1 MYLVIQAVILIA
13 CLVSLMTLSYLLR
26 RVLSR
31 AVRRD
36 WLFYLLLAP
45 GTIVHELCHLVACLV
60 TLTRVYEFHLFRLR
74 RESDG
79 TAQLGE
85 VVHAD
90 VGPIRD
96 FIIAVAP
103 LVGAS
108 TLIYFLSVWLLPRG
122 SWTALISS
130 GWMYI
135 FLVVVLL
142 IALGLSPS
150 QQDLKALPSFLI
162 TISVVGLVGY
172 IVVLALQN
180 SWNLSGV
187 GRTVEAS
194 LKTANTGL
202 VFVLVVVAV
211 VLGVL
216 LVVGRVFYRC

>member
-1 MYLVIQAVILIA
+1 MYLVIQAAILIA
-13 CLVSLMTLSYLLR
+13 CLVALMTLSYLLR

-45 GTIVHELCHLVACLV
+45 GTIVHELCHLVACFV
-60 TLTRVYEFHLFRLR
+60 TLTRVYEVHLFRFR
-74 RESDG
+74 REGDG
-79 TAQLGE
+79 TVQLGE
-85 VVHAD
+85 VEHTD

-96 FIIAVAP
+96 FIVAVAP

-122 SWTALISS
+122 SWTALTSS

-135 FLVVVLL
+135 FLVVVFF

-150 QQDLKALPSFLI
+150 RQDLKAIPAFLI
-162 TISVVGLVGY
+162 TVSVVGLVSY
-172 IVVLALQN
+172 IVVLALPK

-202 VFVLVVVAV
+202 IFVLVVVAV
-211 VLGVL
+211 VLGVSM
-216 LVVGRVFYRC
+216 VVGEVVRP